1 MTDCAHGADAAP
13 ANGRERLGL
22 FDEPELFGRPNCPLE
37 IGRERRPV
45 RIRGLAEYRGGVSPL
60 SRYDSLSL
68 MPPVIHWLSNLLPTN
83 PIAVRIIAGG
93 SRRSRHLL
101 LRAGYLAV
109 MIAILLLGLLGG
121 DSTVK
126 QLATRGAGAFSVVAF
141 GQVGLICIL
150 TPIFMAGAIVQEA
163 SPRTWDILLTTPL
176 GNLQIVLGNL
186 FGRLFFILAL
196 LFSTLPLFV
205 LTQFFGGVPGHAIF
219 TSYAIAAAS
228 ALIVATTAVTLSVTR
243 SGGKRAVLVFYAA
256 VIMYVFSTYAADI
269 YARSKVPMG
278 VGTGA
283 TRTTIFTSFNPFLA
297 LESALSSTVYTP
309 YPASEVP
316 FMPLSWLY
324 MAPTLSFCVICLTL
338 SLLMVVWSTMRLR
351 VIGTRGSQAS
361 WWRLLLGSGANAG
374 GTRESRSV
382 GSNPIAWR
390 EQMLR
395 TQSVG
400 GMFGRWAFLALG
412 ACVGLA
418 LCGLHHQGTITSAD
432 MRLALLGIVG
442 AEVAVVLLT
451 AVSLSA
457 TAVSREREDGTLD
470 ILLTT
475 PIQPGPYLA
484 GKLQGIV
491 QFLIPML
498 LVPFLTLGIVA
509 IYTIAGGFGA
519 AQGVTVSSSVGTGSV
534 VTPLILPEGALL
546 VLLDLVAASS
556 FAIMVGLQW
565 SLRTKGT
572 IGSVMAAIGVIGS
585 IGLVLGVCAAALGSS
600 IPYVGAAA
608 AAVSPLNMLFASV
621 APGEWIPNSLE
632 DVGAARTSLA
642 IGTIIACI
650 GYGTACFA
658 MHSAMKKSFMMTVRR
673 LAGTN

>member
-1 MTDCAHGADAAP
+1 
-13 ANGRERLGL
+13 
-22 FDEPELFGRPNCPLE
+22 
-37 IGRERRPV
+37 
-45 RIRGLAEYRGGVSPL
+45 
-60 SRYDSLSL
+60 
-68 MPPVIHWLSNLLPTN
+68 MPPALTWLSNLLPTN
-83 PIAVRIIAGG
+83 PIAVRIVAGG
-93 SRRSRHLL
+93 SKRSRHLL
-101 LRAGYLAV
+101 LRSGYLAV
-109 MIAILLLGLLGG
+109 MIAILLIGLLGG
-121 DSTVK
+121 ESTVK
-126 QLATRGAGAFSVVAF
+126 QLATRGAAAFSFVSF
-141 GQVGLICIL
+141 GQVGLICVL

-205 LTQFFGGVPGHAIF
+205 LTQFFGGVPTEAIF

-243 SGGKRAVLVFYAA
+243 SAGKRAVFVFYAA
-256 VIMYVFSTYAADI
+256 VIMYLFATYAADL
-269 YARSKVPMG
+269 YARSKVPLG
-278 VGTGA
+278 VGGEA
-283 TRTTIFTSFNPFLA
+283 TRTTVFTATNPFLA
-297 LESALSSTVYTP
+297 LESALSSNNYAP

-316 FMPLSWLY
+316 FAPLASFY
-324 MAPTLSFCVICLTL
+324 TAPATAFCVLCVTL
-338 SLLMVVWSTMRLR
+338 SLVMIVWSTLRLR
-351 VIGTRGSQAS
+351 VIGTRGPRVS
-361 WWRLLLGSGANAG
+361 WWRAMLGTGPNAG
-374 GTRESRSV
+374 GTRASRRV
-382 GSNPIAWR
+382 GANPIAWR

-395 TQSVG
+395 SQSVG
-400 GMFGRWAFLALG
+400 GMFGRWAYLVLG
-412 ACVGLA
+412 AFVGVI
-418 LCGLHHQGTITSAD
+418 LCALHHTGVMSSAD
-432 MRLALLGIVG
+432 VRLALLGIVG

-484 GKLQGIV
+484 GKLRGIV
-491 QFLIPML
+491 QFLVPML
-498 LVPFLTLGIVA
+498 LVPFVTLGAVA
-509 IYTIAGGFGA
+509 VYTMADGFGA
-519 AQGVTVSSSVGTGSV
+519 QQGVTVTETLGVGKL
-534 VTPLILPEGALL
+534 VTPMMLPEGALL

-572 IGSVMAAIGVIGS
+572 IGSVMAAIGVIGA
-585 IGLVLGVCAAALGSS
+585 IGLVLGVCAAALGGS

-608 AAVSPLNMLFASV
+608 AALSPLNMLFASI
-621 APGEWIPNSLE
+621 APGTWITESMG

-642 IGTIIACI
+642 IGTIVACAA
-650 GYGTACFA
+650 YGAACVG
-658 MHSAMKKSFMMTVRR
+658 MHAAMKKSFMMTVRR

>member
-1 MTDCAHGADAAP
+1 
-13 ANGRERLGL
+13 
-22 FDEPELFGRPNCPLE
+22 
-37 IGRERRPV
+37 
-45 RIRGLAEYRGGVSPL
+45 
-60 SRYDSLSL
+60 
-68 MPPVIHWLSNLLPTN
+68 MPPALIWLSNLLPTN
-83 PIAVRIIAGG
+83 PIAVRIVAGG
-93 SRRSRHLL
+93 SKRPRHLL
-101 LRAGYLAV
+101 LRSGYLAV

-126 QLATRGAGAFSVVAF
+126 QLATRGAGAFSVVSF
-141 GQVGLICIL
+141 GQVGLICVL

-196 LFSTLPLFV
+196 LLSTLPLFV
-205 LTQFFGGVPGHAIF
+205 LTQFFGGVPGEAIF

-243 SGGKRAVLVFYAA
+243 SAGKRAVFVFYAA
-256 VIMYVFSTYAADI
+256 VIMYLFATYAADI
-269 YARSKVPMG
+269 YARSKVPLG
-278 VGTGA
+278 IGSAA
-283 TRTTIFTSFNPFLA
+283 TRTTIFTPTNPFLA
-297 LESALSSTVYTP
+297 LESALQSTTYTP

-316 FMPLSWLY
+316 FTPLAFAY
-324 MAPTLSFCVICLTL
+324 TAPATTFCVLCTAI
-338 SLLMVVWSTMRLR
+338 SLAMIVWSTLRLR
-351 VIGTRGSQAS
+351 VIGTRGPRVS
-361 WWRLLLGSGANAG
+361 WWRVVLGSGPNAG
-374 GTRESRSV
+374 GTRKSRAV
-382 GSNPIAWR
+382 GANPIAWR

-395 TQSVG
+395 SQSVG

-412 ACVGLA
+412 ACLGLV
-418 LCGLHHQGTITSAD
+418 LCGLHHQGTISSTD
-432 MRLALLGIVG
+432 MRLALLGVVG
-442 AEVAVVLLT
+442 AEVVVVILT

-484 GKLQGIV
+484 GKLRGIV
-491 QFLIPML
+491 QFLVPML
-498 LVPFLTLGIVA
+498 LVPFLTLGTVA
-509 IYTIAGGFGA
+509 VYTVADGFGA
-519 AQGVTVSSSVGTGSV
+519 AQGVTISGTFGVGSV
-534 VTPLILPEGALL
+534 TLPMILPEGALL
-546 VLLDLVAASS
+546 VLIDLVAATS

-572 IGSVMAAIGVIGS
+572 IGSVMAAIGVIGA
-585 IGLVLGVCAAALGSS
+585 IGLVLGVCATALGNS

-621 APGEWIPNSLE
+621 APNDWIRESLV
-632 DVGAARTSLA
+632 DIGAARTSLA
-642 IGTIIACI
+642 IGTIVAAVVYGVACV
-650 GYGTACFA
+650 A
-658 MHSAMKKSFMMTVRR
+658 MHAAMKKSFMMTVRR

>member
-1 MTDCAHGADAAP
+1 
-13 ANGRERLGL
+13 
-22 FDEPELFGRPNCPLE
+22 
-37 IGRERRPV
+37 
-45 RIRGLAEYRGGVSPL
+45 
-60 SRYDSLSL
+60 
-68 MPPVIHWLSNLLPTN
+68 MPPALTWLSNLLPTN
-83 PIAVRIIAGG
+83 PIAVRIVAGG
-93 SRRSRHLL
+93 SKRPRHLL
-101 LRAGYLAV
+101 LRSGYLAI
-109 MIAILLLGLLGG
+109 MIAILLIGLLGG

-196 LFSTLPLFV
+196 LLSTLPLFV
-205 LTQFFGGVPGHAIF
+205 LTQFFGGVPGEAIF

-243 SGGKRAVLVFYAA
+243 SAGKRAVFVFYAA
-256 VIMYVFSTYAADI
+256 VIMYLFATYAADI
-269 YARSKVPMG
+269 YARSKVPLG
-278 VGTGA
+278 VGSGA
-283 TRTTIFTSFNPFLA
+283 TRTTIFTATNPFLA
-297 LESALSSTVYTP
+297 LESALQSTNYTP
-309 YPASEVP
+309 YPAAEVP
-316 FMPLSWLY
+316 FKPLSVLY
-324 MAPTLSFCVICLTL
+324 TSPAASFCVVCVVL
-338 SLLMVVWSTMRLR
+338 SFGMILWSTLRLR
-351 VIGTRGSQAS
+351 VIGTRGPRIS
-361 WWRLLLGSGANAG
+361 WWRAILGSGPSAG
-374 GTRESRSV
+374 GTRRSRAV
-382 GSNPIAWR
+382 GANPIAWR

-395 TQSVG
+395 SQSVG

-412 ACVGLA
+412 ACIGLV
-418 LCGLHHQGTITSAD
+418 LCGLHHQGTISSTD
-432 MRLALLGIVG
+432 MRLALLGVVG
-442 AEVAVVLLT
+442 AEVVVVLLT

-484 GKLQGIV
+484 GKLRGIV

-498 LVPFLTLGIVA
+498 AVPFVTLGVVA
-509 IYTIAGGFGA
+509 SYTMANGFGAEQGVLVRTIAGT
-519 AQGVTVSSSVGTGSV
+519 QQIMMPMV
-534 VTPLILPEGALL
+534 LPEGSVL
-546 VLLDLVAASS
+546 VLFDLLAATS

-572 IGSVMAAIGVIGS
+572 IGSVMAAVGVLGA
-585 IGLVLGVCAAALGSS
+585 IGLVLGVCAAALGNS

-608 AAVSPLNMLFASV
+608 AAASPLNMLFATV
-621 APGEWIPNSLE
+621 APNQWISESLD
-632 DVGAARTSLA
+632 DVGTARTSLA

-650 GYGTACFA
+650 AYGAACFG
-658 MHSAMKKSFMMTVRR
+658 MHAAMKKSFMMTVRR

>member
-1 MTDCAHGADAAP
+1 
-13 ANGRERLGL
+13 
-22 FDEPELFGRPNCPLE
+22 
-37 IGRERRPV
+37 
-45 RIRGLAEYRGGVSPL
+45 
-60 SRYDSLSL
+60 
-68 MPPVIHWLSNLLPTN
+68 MPPVLRWLSDLLPTN
-83 PIAVRIIAGG
+83 PIAVRIVAGG

-101 LRAGYLAV
+101 LRSGYLAV
-109 MIAILLLGLLGG
+109 MIVVLLTGLLGG
-121 DSTVK
+121 ESTAK
-126 QLATRGAGAFSVVAF
+126 QLAARGAGAFSFVAF

-196 LFSTLPLFV
+196 LFSTMPLFV
-205 LTQFFGGVPGHAIF
+205 LTQFFGGVPGEAIF

-228 ALIVATTAVTLSVTR
+228 AVIVATTAVTLSVTR

-256 VIMYVFSTYAADI
+256 VVMYLFSTYAADL
-269 YARSKVPMG
+269 YARSKVPLG
-278 VGTGA
+278 LGTGA
-283 TRTTIFTSFNPFLA
+283 TRTTIFTAFNPFLA
-297 LESALSSTVYTP
+297 LESALTSTVYTP

-316 FMPLSWLY
+316 FTPLSVLY
-324 MAPTLSFCVICLTL
+324 MTPATSFCVICFAL
-338 SLLMVVWSTMRLR
+338 SLIMVVWSTARLR
-351 VIGTRGSQAS
+351 VIGTRGPRAS
-361 WWRLLLGSGANAG
+361 WWRVLLGSGANAG
-374 GTRESRSV
+374 GTRESRRV
-382 GSNPIAWR
+382 GANPIAWR

-400 GMFGRWAFLALG
+400 GMFGRWFFLAIG
-412 ACVGLA
+412 ACVGFA
-418 LCGLHHQGTITSAD
+418 LCGLHNQGTITSAD
-432 MRLALLGIVG
+432 LRLALLGIVG

-484 GKLQGIV
+484 GKLRGIV

-498 LVPFLTLGIVA
+498 LVPFVTLGTVA
-509 IYTIAGGFGA
+509 VYTLFSGFGA
-519 AQGVTVSSSVGTGSV
+519 AQGVTIQSSIGTGSV

-546 VLLDLVAASS
+546 VSLDLVAASS
-556 FAIMVGLQW
+556 FAILVGLQW

-572 IGSVMAAIGVIGS
+572 IGSVIAAIGVIGS
-585 IGLVLGVCAAALGSS
+585 IGLVLGVCATAMAQS

-608 AAVSPLNMLFASV
+608 CAVSPLNMLYATISPNEGIAASL
-621 APGEWIPNSLE
+621 NDL
-632 DVGAARTSLA
+632 GAGRTSLV
-642 IGTIIACI
+642 IGTIVACI
-650 GYGTACFA
+650 GYGAACAA
-658 MHSAMKKSFMMTVRR
+658 MHAAMKKSFMMTVRR

>member
-1 MTDCAHGADAAP
+1 
-13 ANGRERLGL
+13 
-22 FDEPELFGRPNCPLE
+22 
-37 IGRERRPV
+37 
-45 RIRGLAEYRGGVSPL
+45 
-60 SRYDSLSL
+60 
-68 MPPVIHWLSNLLPTN
+68 MPPALIWLSNLLPTN
-83 PIAVRIIAGG
+83 PIAVRIVAGG
-93 SRRSRHLL
+93 SKRSRHLL
-101 LRAGYLAV
+101 LRSGYLAV

-186 FGRLFFILAL
+186 FGRLFFILSL

-205 LTQFFGGVPGHAIF
+205 LTQYFGGVPGGAIF
-219 TSYAIAAAS
+219 TAYAVAAAS

-243 SGGKRAVLVFYAA
+243 SAGKRAVFVFYAA
-256 VIMYVFSTYAADI
+256 VIMYLFATYAADV
-269 YARSKVPMG
+269 YARTKVPLG
-278 VGTGA
+278 VGSGA
-283 TRTTIFTSFNPFLA
+283 THTTIFTPTNPFLA
-297 LESALSSTVYTP
+297 LESALKSTNYTP
-309 YPASEVP
+309 YAASEVP
-316 FMPLSWLY
+316 LTLLAPLY
-324 MAPTLSFCVICLTL
+324 TAPATSFCVACLGL
-338 SLLMVVWSTMRLR
+338 SLAMIAWSTLRLR
-351 VIGTRGSQAS
+351 VIGTRGPRAS
-361 WWRLLLGSGANAG
+361 WWRALLGTGPSAG
-374 GTRESRSV
+374 GTRASRAV
-382 GSNPIAWR
+382 GANPIAWR

-412 ACVGLA
+412 ACVGLV
-418 LCGLHHQGTITSAD
+418 LCGLHHQGTVSSRD
-432 MRLALLGIVG
+432 MQLALLGVVG

-484 GKLQGIV
+484 GKLRGIV
-491 QFLIPML
+491 QFLVPML
-498 LVPFLTLGIVA
+498 LVPFVTLGTVA
-509 IYTIAGGFGA
+509 VYTMAGGFGA
-519 AQGVTVSSSVGTGSV
+519 AQGVEVRASVGTGTGNLV
-534 VTPLILPEGALL
+534 LPMMLPEGALL
-546 VLLDLVAASS
+546 VLLDLVAATS

-572 IGSVMAAIGVIGS
+572 IGSVMAAIGVIGL
-585 IGLVLGVCAAALGSS
+585 IGLVLGVCAAALGGS

-608 AAVSPLNMLFASV
+608 AAASPLNMLFATV
-621 APGEWIPNSLE
+621 APDNWISESLA
-632 DVGAARTSLA
+632 DLGAARTSLA
-642 IGTIIACI
+642 IGTIVACI
-650 GYGTACFA
+650 AFGAACAA
-658 MHSAMKKSFMMTVRR
+658 MHAAMKKSFMMTVRR
-673 LAGTN
+673 LSGTN

>member
-1 MTDCAHGADAAP
+1 
-13 ANGRERLGL
+13 
-22 FDEPELFGRPNCPLE
+22 
-37 IGRERRPV
+37 
-45 RIRGLAEYRGGVSPL
+45 
-60 SRYDSLSL
+60 
-68 MPPVIHWLSNLLPTN
+68 MPPVLTWLSNLLPTN
-83 PIAVRIIAGG
+83 PIAVRIVAGG
-93 SRRSRHLL
+93 SKRSRHLL
-101 LRAGYLAV
+101 LRSGYLAV

-121 DSTVK
+121 ESTVK
-126 QLATRGAGAFSVVAF
+126 QLATRGAQAFSLVSF
-141 GQVGLICIL
+141 GQVGLICVL

-205 LTQFFGGVPGHAIF
+205 LTQFFGGVPTEAIF

-243 SGGKRAVLVFYAA
+243 SAGKRAVFVFYAA
-256 VIMYVFSTYAADI
+256 VIMYLFATYAADL
-269 YARSKVPMG
+269 YARTKVPLG
-278 VGTGA
+278 VGGEA
-283 TRTTIFTSFNPFLA
+283 TRTTIFTATNPFLA
-297 LESALSSTVYTP
+297 LESALNSTNYAS

-316 FMPLSWLY
+316 FTPLGPIY
-324 MAPTLSFCVICLTL
+324 TAPASTFCVLCLVL
-338 SLLMVVWSTMRLR
+338 SLVMIVWSTLRLR
-351 VIGTRGSQAS
+351 VIGTRGPRIS
-361 WWRLLLGSGANAG
+361 WWRALLGTGPNAG
-374 GTRESRSV
+374 GTRASRRV
-382 GSNPIAWR
+382 GANPIAWR

-395 TQSVG
+395 SQSVG
-400 GMFGRWAFLALG
+400 GMFGRWVFLVLG
-412 ACVGLA
+412 AFVGVI
-418 LCGLHHQGTITSAD
+418 LCALHHTGMMSSAD

-484 GKLQGIV
+484 GKLRGIV
-491 QFLIPML
+491 QFLVPML
-498 LVPFLTLGIVA
+498 LVPFVTLGAVA
-509 IYTIAGGFGA
+509 IYTLANGFGA
-519 AQGVTVSSSVGTGSV
+519 QQGVMVTESLGVGKL
-534 VTPLILPEGALL
+534 VTPMILPEGALL

-572 IGSVMAAIGVIGS
+572 IGSVMAAIGVVGA
-585 IGLVLGVCAAALGSS
+585 IGLVLGVCAAALGGS

-608 AAVSPLNMLFASV
+608 AALSPLNMLFASV
-621 APGEWIPNSLE
+621 APGAWIGESMGDP
-632 DVGAARTSLA
+632 GAARTSLA
-642 IGTIIACI
+642 IGTIVACAA
-650 GYGTACFA
+650 YGTACVG
-658 MHSAMKKSFMMTVRR
+658 MHAAMKKSFMMTVRR

>member
-1 MTDCAHGADAAP
+1 
-13 ANGRERLGL
+13 
-22 FDEPELFGRPNCPLE
+22 
-37 IGRERRPV
+37 
-45 RIRGLAEYRGGVSPL
+45 
-60 SRYDSLSL
+60 
-68 MPPVIHWLSNLLPTN
+68 MPPALIWLSNLLPTN
-83 PIAVRIIAGG
+83 PIAVRIVAGG
-93 SRRSRHLL
+93 SKRPRHLL
-101 LRAGYLAV
+101 LRSGYLAV
-109 MIAILLLGLLGG
+109 MIAILLIGLLGG

-126 QLATRGAGAFSVVAF
+126 QLATRGAQAFSVVAF

-196 LFSTLPLFV
+196 LVSTLPLFV
-205 LTQFFGGVPGHAIF
+205 LTQFFGGVPGQAIF
-219 TSYAIAAAS
+219 TSYAVAAAS

-243 SGGKRAVLVFYAA
+243 SAGKRAVFVFYAA
-256 VIMYVFSTYAADI
+256 VIMYLFATYAADV
-269 YARSKVPMG
+269 YARKQVALG
-278 VGTGA
+278 LGTGA
-283 TRTTIFTSFNPFLA
+283 SRTTVFTATNPFLA
-297 LESALSSTVYTP
+297 LESALKSTTYTP
-309 YPASEVP
+309 YPPSEVP
-316 FMPLSWLY
+316 FTPLSPLY
-324 MAPTLSFCVICLTL
+324 TSPAASFCVICFTL
-338 SLLMVVWSTMRLR
+338 SFAMILWSTLRLR
-351 VIGTRGSQAS
+351 VIGTRGPRVS
-361 WWRLLLGSGANAG
+361 WWRALLGSGPNAG
-374 GTRESRSV
+374 GTRRSRVV
-382 GSNPIAWR
+382 GANPIAWR

-395 TQSVG
+395 TQSIG

-412 ACVGLA
+412 ACVGLV
-418 LCGLHHQGTITSAD
+418 LCGLHRQGTITSAD
-432 MRLALLGIVG
+432 MRLALLGVVG

-484 GKLQGIV
+484 GKLRGIV
-491 QFLIPML
+491 QFLVPML
-498 LVPFLTLGIVA
+498 AVPFVTLGTVA
-509 IYTIAGGFGA
+509 VYTMAGGFGA
-519 AQGVTVSSSVGTGSV
+519 AQGVLIRATAGTNAV
-534 VTPLILPEGALL
+534 AIPMVLPEGSIL
-546 VLLDLVAASS
+546 VALDLVAATS

-572 IGSVMAAIGVIGS
+572 IGSVMAAVGVLGG
-585 IGLVLGVCAAALGSS
+585 IGLVLGVCAAAMGNS

-608 AAVSPLNMLFASV
+608 AAASPLNMLFASV
-621 APGEWIPNSLE
+621 APDDWIAQSLD

-642 IGTIIACI
+642 IGTIVACVC
-650 GYGTACFA
+650 YGAACFA